1 MLRRGMGGGGGGGVG
16 LEGSEGAN
24 KVDYGKCANSKFFS
38 QIVAPGVGKF
48 QKSN

>member
-1 MLRRGMGGGGGGGVG
+1 MGRGGGGWV
-16 LEGSEGAN
+16 EGSEGAN
-24 KVDYGKCANSKFFS
+24 KVHYGKCANSKFFS